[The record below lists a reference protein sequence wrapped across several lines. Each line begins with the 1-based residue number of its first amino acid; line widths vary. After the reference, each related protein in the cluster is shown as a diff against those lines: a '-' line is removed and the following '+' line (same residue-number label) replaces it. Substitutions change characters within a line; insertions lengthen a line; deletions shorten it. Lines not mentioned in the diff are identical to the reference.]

1 MDRSRPEENPNRHSG
16 KPTRID
22 AIGPEPDEPTRPT
35 GAPCEDCGQNV
46 DPVWLP
52 ISKQPRWHVPRLC
65 ARCAEIEHRV
75 QEAERRRKLAQGT
88 LQERIRRA
96 GLASPHRAARTFE
109 RFERLPGAET
119 ALARAQDF
127 ARRMSEDPGAVTTGL
142 LFVGVNP
149 KEPNGCGKTHLAL
162 AILHQVL
169 ASDVARSG
177 LFVQF
182 ADYLDALKRS
192 FGASAEN
199 GGSPEWVRYAM
210 FEVELLVL
218 DDIGSAASS
227 RGGWDAEEMCR
238 LLNHRIEMG
247 RPIVATADVGPEE
260 LGAKLGRR
268 AVSRLYEA
276 CEVVR
281 IEAGDYRRPRS

>member
-1 MDRSRPEENPNRHSG
+1 MEAVPERKPRRRSGEL
-16 KPTRID
+16 TRLD
-22 AIGPEPDEPTRPT
+22 AVGPEPDESSRPEA
-35 GAPCEDCGQNV
+35 GACAECGREV
-46 DPVWLP
+46 GPVWLP

-65 ARCAEIEHRV
+65 ARCAEIEHWA
-75 QEAERRRKLAQGT
+75 QEAERRRKLAQRT

-96 GLASPHRAARTFE
+96 GLGSPHRAARTFE
-109 RFERLPGAET
+109 RFERLPGTEA
-119 ALARAQDF
+119 ALARAQEF

-149 KEPNGCGKTHLAL
+149 TEPNGCGKTHLAL

-227 RGGWDAEEMCR
+227 RGGWDSEEMCR

-247 RPIVATADVGPEE
+247 RPIIATADVGPEE

-281 IEAGDYRRPRS
+281 IEAGDYRRPRA

>member
-1 MDRSRPEENPNRHSG
+1 MEVGPERKPKRRSGELTRLDAVGPPPDEATRPE
-16 KPTRID
+16 
-22 AIGPEPDEPTRPT
+22 A
-35 GAPCEDCGQNV
+35 GACAECGRDV
-46 DPVWLP
+46 EAVWLP
-52 ISKQPRWHVPRLC
+52 ISKRPRWHAPRLC
-65 ARCAEIEHRV
+65 DNCAEIERRA
-75 QEAERRRKLAQGT
+75 QEAERRRKLAQRT

-109 RFERLPGAET
+109 RFERVPGTET
-119 ALARAQDF
+119 ALARAAEF
-127 ARRMSEDPGAVTTGL
+127 ARRMSEDPDAVTTGM
-142 LFVGVNP
+142 LFVGVNA

-162 AILHQVL
+162 AILHEVL
-169 ASDVARSG
+169 ASDVARTG

-192 FGASAEN
+192 FGAGTED

-218 DDIGSAASS
+218 DDIGSAATS
-227 RGGWDAEEMCR
+227 RGGWDSEEMCR

-247 RPIVATADVGPEE
+247 RPIIATADVGPEE
-260 LGAKLGRR
+260 LAAKLGRR
-268 AVSRLYEA
+268 VVSRLYEA

-281 IEAGDYRRPRS
+281 IEAGDYRMPRS